1 MHPRC
6 LCLEALR
13 QGEVLFFS
21 SSRSSQGP
29 PPLSTLVLCLPAHGE
44 HVKHTS
50 RPVGVRH
57 SHPGK
62 PINAHDSLLLLSTLF
77 ILLCVASAPTVQRAL
92 GDPVTGSLSLSL
104 SLSPLLSLSLCCRI
118 LFESLISKL
127 RRTVFAFFGENGLLY
142 NNIVAVPLHFR

>member
-77 ILLCVASAPTVQRAL
+77 ILLCVASAPSVQRAL
-92 GDPVTGSLSLSL
+92 GAPVTGSLSLSL
-104 SLSPLLSLSLCCRI
+104 SLHVRSPHCLVLVQHSDRSDRCLSLFTQHFENSDGSLRC
-118 LFESLISKL
+118 S
-127 RRTVFAFFGENGLLY
+127 RRSFIE
-142 NNIVAVPLHFR
+142 HS